1 MERNIK
7 RVRVVDEHTV
17 EVSLPSV
24 LGYERVAM
32 ECSASMAKF
41 IGFSADRIDDLKTA
55 VSEACMNAIEHG
67 NRLRSDARVIVT
79 MNFEDEAFTVSVK
92 DEGKGILDLPKK
104 PDIEQKIGKK
114 ETPRGLGIYLIRE
127 LMDKVEFNAIA
138 NGGHVVRMVIKMAN

>member
-1 MERNIK
+1 MERDIK

-32 ECSASMAKF
+32 ECSASLARF

-67 NRLRSDARVIVT
+67 NRLRPDARVIVT
-79 MNFEDEAFTVSVK
+79 MNFENDAFTVSVT

-104 PDIEQKIGKK
+104 PDIEQKIEKK
-114 ETPRGLGIYLIRE
+114 ETPRGLGIYLME
-127 LMDKVEFNAIA
+127 QLMDQVEFDEIA